1 MAKRNRIY
9 RLTVGLQDEQGN
21 PIDEALVI
29 TNPIGINFSVD
40 RGIYSQRQSL
50 EIDIFNL
57 NKEHRRKLFRD
68 RFQDKYLM
76 CVLEAGYEDMG
87 MAVIFAGFVWSC
99 YSKREGTNT
108 VTHITANTNLGEQY
122 AVVNAT
128 LEKGQTIQ
136 DVVDACMKSVP
147 YYTTGKQSIP
157 DFTFIKPVSLADN
170 AFRILRTYTGKRVY
184 SDLMQV
190 YVLDDDEAIEGY
202 VEEITDSSGL
212 LGTPERKDATLTVKT
227 MFEPRLVVG
236 QIIQIKSS
244 VAEEFDGQYKIF
256 GISHRGSINDA
267 AGGKLETIIQ
277 MNIGSQVYGRFK
289 IIK

>member
-9 RLTVGLQDEQGN
+9 RLTIQLQDDEGN
-21 PIDEALVI
+21 PIEEAIVI
-29 TNPIGINFSVD
+29 TNPIGIQFTVN

-57 NKEHRRKLFRD
+57 NKEHRRRIFRD
-68 RFQDKYLM
+68 KFQDQYLM
-76 CVLEAGYEDMG
+76 CILEAGYEDIG

-136 DVVDACMKSVP
+136 DVVDACMKAVP

-157 DFTFIKPVSLADN
+157 DFTFVKPITIADN

-202 VEEITDSSGL
+202 VEEITDSTGL
-212 LGTPERKDATLTVKT
+212 LGTPERKDATLTIKT

-236 QIIQIKSS
+236 QIIQINSS
-244 VAEEFDGQYKIF
+244 VAPEFNEQCKIF
-256 GISHRGSINDA
+256 GIIHSGVINDA
-267 AGGKLETIIQ
+267 SAGKLETTIQ

>member
-9 RLTVGLQDEQGN
+9 RLTIQLQDDEGN
-21 PIDEALVI
+21 PIEEAIVI
-29 TNPIGINFSVD
+29 TNPIGIQFTVD
-40 RGIYSQRQSL
+40 RGIYAQRQSM

-57 NKEHRRKLFRD
+57 NKEHRRRIFRD
-68 RFQDKYLM
+68 KFQDQYLM
-76 CVLEAGYEDMG
+76 CILEAGYEDIG

-99 YSKREGTNT
+99 YSKHEGVNT
-108 VTHITANTNLGEQY
+108 ITHITANTNLGEQY

-128 LEKGQTIQ
+128 LEKGQTVQ
-136 DVVDACMKSVP
+136 DVVDACMKAVP

-157 DFTFIKPVSLADN
+157 DFTFVKPISIADN

-202 VEEITDSSGL
+202 VEEISDATGL
-212 LGTPERKDATLTVKT
+212 LGTPERKDATLTIKT

-236 QIIQIKSS
+236 QIIQIKSA
-244 VAEEFDGQYKIF
+244 VAPEFNEQCKIF
-256 GISHRGSINDA
+256 GITHSGVINDA
-267 AGGKLETIIQ
+267 AGGNLTTTIQ
-277 MNIGSQVYGRFK
+277 MNIGSQVFGRFK